1 MKVNARLLEPGD
13 VVPYHTEGD
22 QEELFVPVSGPAA
35 MRIADT
41 TYETPPGTVTRVAP
55 TVPRSAL
62 NNGDSDA
69 LWVMVGA
76 PPTGGPDEW
85 DPGAEI
91 LD

>member
-1 MKVNARLLEPGD
+1 
-13 VVPYHTEGD
+13 
-22 QEELFVPVSGPAA
+22 

-41 TYETPPGTVTRVAP
+41 TDETPPGTVVRVAP

-62 NNGDSDA
+62 NNGETDA
-69 LWVMVGA
+69 VWVMFGA

-91 LD
+91 LEQRRVVEWPIGRSTGQFHLSDPRTMSSRLS